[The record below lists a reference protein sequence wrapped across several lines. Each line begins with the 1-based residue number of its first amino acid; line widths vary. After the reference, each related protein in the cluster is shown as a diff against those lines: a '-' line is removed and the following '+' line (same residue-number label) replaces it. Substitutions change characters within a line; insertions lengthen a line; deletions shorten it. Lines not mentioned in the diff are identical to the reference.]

1 MAFSLQPCC
10 KNCPQRFIELLDT
23 PHSYF
28 NQAGKFVRVKADES
42 GLEFV
47 QLNISTNNILFFNT
61 IDELKNY
68 DTAPLNTG
76 QLAIVKQ
83 NNTLYYLVK
92 NGTQNTNSY
101 KNINIASNW
110 NGIWVNTE
118 AIVIH
123 IDYNNTNPIRDG
135 LSIETAFNESDI
147 LSGIIL
153 TSEYISNLYIALYDV
168 LDTTAININTMH
180 SERKNIKNLFIKV
193 NSGTSLMLNLN
204 NLSIENAYIY
214 NINHISSLN
223 YSFNN
228 CSINKL
234 NVNII
239 RSDNAYFSFSNT
251 LVNTLESDIIHARN
265 SVNFTI
271 NEGGPFIGSGGSS
284 TVDNTRIIN
293 SKIKYI
299 ISRTLSSTHFI
310 FPNTQ
315 FEYEN
320 LENYNMGLPY
330 IPPLKIFASNVL
342 PYKYINIE
350 PIIFAHPPFYFS
362 NIKFKLE
369 TSEQRIKAAIDNR
382 YYDANN
388 GWYVLEPGETIII
401 PYENDRANF
410 YSAHI
415 YGIGFILNI
424 YDDGSNTTKNCDVY
438 VGNNLLQS
446 ISIASGSESFPFE
459 TFGTDIVPVS
469 GYYIQIVNTGTT
481 NLFFDI
487 DIVKEWF

>member
-135 LSIETAFNESDI
+135 LSIETAFNENDI

-153 TSEYISNLYIALYDV
+153 TSEYISNLYIALYNV

-180 SERKNIKNLFIKV
+180 SERKNIKNLFIEV

-251 LVNTLESDIIHARN
+251 LVNTLESDIIYAAN

-271 NEGGPFIGSGGSS
+271 SSGGSFIGGGAP
-284 TVDNTRIIN
+284 IIN
-293 SKIKYI
+293 SKINYI
-299 ISRTLSSTHFI
+299 ISGTLSSTHFI
-310 FPNTQ
+310 FPNTR
-315 FEYEN
+315 FEYNN
-320 LENYNMGLPY
+320 LASYNMGLPY
-330 IPPLKIFASNVL
+330 ILPLKIFASIRYTSIVL
-342 PYKYINIE
+342 PYKYINTE

-362 NIKFKLE
+362 NIGFKLE
-369 TSEQRIKAAIDNR
+369 TNKQQIKAAIDNR
-382 YYDANN
+382 YYDINN
-388 GWYVLEPGETIII
+388 GWYVLGPGATIII
-401 PYENDRANF
+401 PYENDRADF
-410 YSAHI
+410 YSADI

-438 VGNNLLQS
+438 VGSNLLQS
-446 ISIASGSESFPFE
+446 ISIVSGSFPFE
-459 TFGTDIVPVS
+459 TFGANIVPVS
-469 GYYIQIVNTGTT
+469 GYYIKIVNTGTT